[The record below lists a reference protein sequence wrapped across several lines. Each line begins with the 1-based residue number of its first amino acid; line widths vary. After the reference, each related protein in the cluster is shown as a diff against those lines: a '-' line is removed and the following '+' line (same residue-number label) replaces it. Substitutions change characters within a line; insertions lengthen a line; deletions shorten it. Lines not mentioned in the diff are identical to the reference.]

1 MAEPIRVAEGPD
13 GTLGYALPFPPEA
26 LPAVSGA
33 ALSRAWAAARA
44 GAAQAIAAPARRIA
58 FRGSPPVILEIADRD
73 ARIWAEAVD
82 RDAGLETR
90 AGMAACLRLLA
101 LIDLLAR
108 SRALDHLLEL
118 DPRGA
123 ELHPRL
129 LAAAAR
135 WPLDRAGRFDA
146 AQAAAMLR
154 DPPGV
159 LA

>member
-1 MAEPIRVAEGPD
+1 MAEPIRVARAPD

-44 GAAQAIAAPARRIA
+44 GAAQALPAPARRIA
-58 FRGSPPVILEIADRD
+58 FQGEPPIILEIADRD

-82 RDAGLETR
+82 READLGTR
-90 AGMAACLRLLA
+90 AGMATCLRLLA
-101 LIDLLAR
+101 LVDLLAR
-108 SRALDHLLEL
+108 SRALDHLLDL

-135 WPLDRAGRFDA
+135 LPLDSAGRFDA
-146 AQAAAMLR
+146 GLAAAMLR

-159 LA
+159 MA